1 MPGVKVFYHSGDLDG
16 FCSGAIVK
24 HKFPEAEMFPI
35 NYGDEFP
42 WDEIKFDD
50 VIYMV
55 DFSLSAHDMEK
66 LARFQ
71 GLKDCKASRNFFW
84 IDHHK
89 GIIDEMEKKKTP
101 RDGVWIRGYQQSGTA
116 ACELTW
122 WYLFGSPSPMF
133 IRLLSCYDVW
143 RHDDKEFDWD
153 TIEWFQ
159 YGFKAQSRDPRDDM
173 QFWENW
179 FNNSKLPSDDQISV
193 IECAASNGKTVQS
206 YVEDRF
212 KSTLKDRSYRIDWE
226 GFKCLVVNSDPYI
239 ANFATRSKEFEGCDI
254 AINYANKR
262 GESWEVSLRA
272 VRDDI
277 DLSVLAKKYGGGGH
291 KFAAGFNWESWILP
305 WNLEVS

>member
-1 MPGVKVFYHSGDLDG
+1 MSGIKVFYHGKDLDG

-35 NYGDEFP
+35 NYGDKFP

-71 GLKDCKASRNFFW
+71 GLKDCKASPNFFW

-116 ACELTW
+116 ACELVW
-122 WYLFGSPSPMF
+122 WYLFGSPTPMF

-153 TIEWFQ
+153 IIERFQ
-159 YGFKAQSRDPRDDM
+159 YGFKAQSRDPKDDIM
-173 QFWENW
+173 FWVNW
-179 FNNSKLPSDDQISV
+179 FNTSKFDEDDQFSVVKSIS
-193 IECAASNGKTVQS
+193 NDGKIVQS

-212 KSTLKDRSYRIDWE
+212 KSTLKDRSYKIDWE
-226 GFKCLVVNSDPYI
+226 GYKCLVVNSDPYI
-239 ANFATRSKEFEGCDI
+239 ANYMTRSNSFQNFDI
-254 AINYANKR
+254 AINYANKN
-262 GESWEVSLRA
+262 GKSWEVSLRA
-272 VRDDI
+272 VRDNI
-277 DLSVLAKKYGGGGH
+277 DLSELAKKYGGNGH
-291 KFAAGFNWESWILP
+291 KKAAGFNWIPRILP
-305 WNLEVS
+305 WEMEVN